1 MERKECVVVGAGL
14 AGLAAAYRLTQE
26 KRTILLRL
34 HSRNSRTGLWKT
46 LPTPTPYRGAQ
57 VKVVT
62 ALDIKQQPW
71 QKEFFIGGA
80 YAFYRPGQWFA
91 LRPELREPFQRV
103 FFCWGTYCR
112 LAGLMEGAVVTG
124 KAAAAVLRY

>member
-14 AGLAAAYRLTQE
+14 AGLAAAYRRTQE

-34 HSRNSRTGLWKT
+34 QSRNSRTGLWKT

-71 QKEFFIGGA
+71 QKGA
-80 YAFYRPGQWFA
+80 GWQGF
-91 LRPELREPFQRV
+91 
-103 FFCWGTYCR
+103 
-112 LAGLMEGAVVTG
+112 MEGAVVTG
-124 KAAAAVLRY
+124 KAAAAAVLRY